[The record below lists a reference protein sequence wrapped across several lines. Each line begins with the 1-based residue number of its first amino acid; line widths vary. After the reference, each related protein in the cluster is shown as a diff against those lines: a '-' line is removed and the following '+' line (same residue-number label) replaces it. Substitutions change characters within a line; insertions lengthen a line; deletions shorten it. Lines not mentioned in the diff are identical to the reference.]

1 MKVLCMAYIY
11 EFMYIFF
18 KELIRGW
25 KKVPINLIVY
35 FTLLVLIMLACKK
48 FKCGNLL
55 GWGKHIVVGKHE
67 QTSKELLSLEGLD
80 NCIGVGI
87 LWTKLY
93 PCGKWILK
101 NTELKPG
108 RSLKLVN
115 WVMRI
120 EQPYK
125 MHK

>member
-55 GWGKHIVVGKHE
+55 G
-67 QTSKELLSLEGLD
+67 
-80 NCIGVGI
+80 
-87 LWTKLY
+87 
-93 PCGKWILK
+93 
-101 NTELKPG
+101 
-108 RSLKLVN
+108 
-115 WVMRI
+115 
-120 EQPYK
+120 
-125 MHK
+125 